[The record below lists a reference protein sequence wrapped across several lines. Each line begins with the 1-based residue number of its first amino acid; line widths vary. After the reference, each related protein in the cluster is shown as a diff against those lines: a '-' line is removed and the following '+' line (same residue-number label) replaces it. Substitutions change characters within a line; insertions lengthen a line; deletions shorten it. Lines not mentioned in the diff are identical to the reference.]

1 MKPRLQALV
10 AGTALVLLMST
21 ILAAPATAQA
31 DNATNSSNETGGDQ
45 SLVDIDL
52 VGALKEALFAPFQA
66 LAKVLVDVLTH
77 AFTSYPQVQSNSE
90 VAELHSLSL
99 RIAFAAAGLVVAAA
113 GVLYM
118 TGPVFGISYSQVRVL
133 LPRIVVA
140 LMFGTVST
148 TLLQYAVDL
157 SEASALAFKPSDP
170 TFASMLRLT
179 GELVL
184 IWVLKATLLVSLV
197 LVFIVRDFYI
207 LFAASV
213 APLIALA
220 WSFPYAK
227 RYADSLIGGF
237 WAALL
242 IGPIEMALFRLTLSL
257 LETQGWE
264 VPHWLL
270 SSAGLLVM
278 IWMPYQMYHASQAA
292 GRGFRRLM
300 RGAKQKVRKERRR
313 QNRPDRRDPPEQES
327 PNQGDQRGSQRRSTD
342 DDYVWDGGRR

>member
-1 MKPRLQALV
+1 MKPHLQALISG
-10 AGTALVLLMST
+10 AALVLIMST
-21 ILAAPATAQA
+21 VLAAPAAAQA

-66 LAKVLVDVLTH
+66 LAEVLVDVLTH
-77 AFTSYPQVQSNSE
+77 AFTSYPQVQSNGE

-99 RIAFAAAGLVVAAA
+99 RITFAAAGFVVAAA

-118 TGPVFGISYSQVRVL
+118 TGPVFGISYSQIRVL

-140 LMFGTVST
+140 LMFGAVST

-157 SEASALAFKPSDP
+157 SEATALAFKPGDP
-170 TFASMLRLT
+170 TFTSVLRLT

-184 IWVLKATLLVSLV
+184 VWVLKATLLISLV

-213 APLIALA
+213 APLIALG

-242 IGPIEMALFRLTLSL
+242 IGPVEMALFRLTLSL

-278 IWMPYQMYHASQAA
+278 IWMPYQMYQASQAA

-300 RGAKQKVRKERRR
+300 RGARQKVRNERHR
-313 QNRPDRRDPPEQES
+313 QQRVNHRDFDES
-327 PNQGDQRGSQRRSTD
+327 EPGKQDQRSQQRRSTD
-342 DDYVWDGGRR
+342 DDYIWDGGRR

>member
-1 MKPRLQALV
+1 MKPRSRFV
-10 AGTALVLLMST
+10 VFGTVLVLLMST
-21 ILAAPATAQA
+21 ILAAPATAQT
-31 DNATNSSNETGGDQ
+31 NNTTNSSNETGDDQ

-66 LAKVLVDVLTH
+66 LAEVLVDVLTH
-77 AFTSYPQVQSNSE
+77 AFTSYPQVQSNSD

-140 LMFGTVST
+140 LVFGAVST

-157 SEASALAFKPSDP
+157 SEASALAFKPGDP
-170 TFASMLRLT
+170 IFASVLRLT

-184 IWVLKATLLVSLV
+184 VWVLKATLLISLV

-213 APLIALA
+213 APLIALG

-242 IGPIEMALFRLTLSL
+242 IGPVEMALFRLTLSL

-278 IWMPYQMYHASQAA
+278 IWMPYQMYQASQAA

-300 RGAKQKVRKERRR
+300 RGARQKVRKERRR
-313 QNRPDRRDPPEQES
+313 QRRVDRRRFDEQES
-327 PNQGDQRGSQRRSTD
+327 GEQNQRGSQRRSTD